1 MSQMYERLGLSA
13 ETADEIFGK
22 LTEIRDQGD
31 RFKFALLTY
40 KEGGKRDYAMYLLAI
55 LDYGGI

>member
-1 MSQMYERLGLSA
+1 MYERLGLSA